1 LVGRTRCEAR
11 VSCNGVAYSVLFE
24 LITPSATLGRIME
37 STATTP
43 STPHEWVD
51 KTRETF
57 SQVASRADTWDTQVR
72 TFAREKPLAALLC
85 AVAGGYVL
93 ARLATW
99 R

>member
-1 LVGRTRCEAR
+1 
-11 VSCNGVAYSVLFE
+11 
-24 LITPSATLGRIME
+24 ME
-37 STATTP
+37 STVSTSSTTQ
-43 STPHEWVD
+43 EWVD
-51 KTRETF
+51 KTRDTI
-57 SQVASRADTWDTQVR
+57 SHVASRADSWDSQVR